1 MRAILLVAL
10 AAVSG
15 MCEGISEIREQYYQ
29 VKEGIENGDLYLSEL
44 EINST
49 GAMYP
54 ALGTYGRSFDFY
66 WDLDPE
72 DYPASRLLLVTAS
85 STYAAVEEY
94 QEFLFGPSGDLLF
107 YYRSGGYDMNEERF
121 YFDGPRLQRY
131 IIGEEV
137 TDRPGE
143 ESREAADMILL
154 EAERL
159 FQSFSLVH

>member
-10 AAVSG
+10 AAASG
-15 MCEGISEIREQYYQ
+15 MCEGISEIREQYYG
-29 VKEGIENGDLYLSEL
+29 VKEGIENGDMYLTEL

-66 WDLDPE
+66 WDIDQE
-72 DYPASRLLLVTAS
+72 SYPSSRLLFIAVS
-85 STYAAVEEY
+85 STYAAVEENE
-94 QEFLFGPSGDLLF
+94 EFLFNTSGELLF

-121 YFDGPRLQRY
+121 YFDGPYLQRY
-131 IIGEEV
+131 IIGEDS

-143 ESREAADMILL
+143 EARVNGERIRL
-154 EAERL
+154 EADKL
-159 FQSFSLVH
+159 FQSFHLVH